1 MDGMDN
7 KLADTID
14 SIFYKNIMN
23 QVRDIIL
30 VVAIDGLIIDANHA
44 AVTAYGYSLDEL
56 KTMRVHDLR
65 SPQTRSAVDAQL
77 LTARQQGVLFRTTH
91 RRRNGECFSVE
102 VSSKRFGLPEGEAV
116 ISIVRDITE
125 AVAKETKILHQHT
138 ILTALH
144 ETALGLM
151 NRLDMH
157 DVLSEII
164 SHAAGLIGTP
174 HGFINILDENQGIY
188 EIRVGLGHYQQEVGR
203 KFKQTE
209 GYSRQVYQTGKII
222 VVDDYRMSSHRLKG
236 AAFDSVCQVAFVPLK
251 AENKVIGVFGLS
263 FLEPDRRFSDQD
275 IALLVRFAEL
285 ASIALVNARLHHS
298 LIKSEEKLKK
308 SNEEITA
315 MYEELLA
322 ADEELRQQFD
332 ELVAK
337 EEMIRRM
344 AYYDALTG
352 LPNRVYLQER
362 LAGELERARRGES
375 AGAVL
380 FIDLDDFKMINDT
393 FGHSCGDSIIV
404 SVGKRILEAVGEPAV
419 VARVGDDEFIAL
431 LPDASSQEKAGCIA
445 DRLLT
450 LLGCDYEIGDSFIH
464 LSASIGIAGYP
475 SDGDSVEDILKSA
488 DLALFTAKTSGKN
501 TWYFYEADLQAVV
514 CENMLLKHGLREAV
528 ECEELTLHYQPLIDA
543 RSGRPVGFEALLRWA
558 SPVHGSVPP
567 GHFIPLAEESNVIHK
582 IGKWVIEEACR
593 FARKLA
599 DRGNSDIRVSVNIS
613 PRQLASNDFVACV
626 ANAIERAGISPG
638 QLELEI
644 TESVLIDSLADSIHK
659 LEELQSLGVYLAL
672 DDFGTGFSS
681 LTYLRNLPV
690 GTLKLDKSFID
701 PIIADAEQL
710 QFVCSIVNMAHV
722 LRLLVVAEGVETAEQ
737 FEQLAQCQCDLIQGY
752 FFSRP
757 LPERE
762 AIMYLAG
769 QAEDGTTE

>member
-7 KLADTID
+7 KLADAID

-77 LTARQQGVLFRTTH
+77 LTARQQGILFRTTH

-102 VSSKRFGLPEGEAV
+102 VSSKRFGLPGGEAV

-157 DVLSEII
+157 DVLSAII
-164 SHAAGLIGTP
+164 SHAAGLVGTP

-236 AAFDSVCQVAFVPLK
+236 TEFDSVCQVVFVPLK
-251 AENKVIGVFGLS
+251 AENKVVGVFGLS
-263 FLEPDRRFSDQD
+263 FLEPSRRFSDQD
-275 IALLVRFAEL
+275 ISLLVRFAEL
-285 ASIALVNARLHHS
+285 ASIALVNARLHNS
-298 LIKSEEKLKK
+298 LIVSEERLRKT
-308 SNEEITA
+308 NEEITT

-322 ADEELRQQFD
+322 SDEELKQQFD
-332 ELVAK
+332 ELTTK
-337 EEMIRRM
+337 EETIRRM
-344 AYYDALTG
+344 AYYDSLTR
-352 LPNRVYLQER
+352 LPNRAYLQER
-362 LAGELERARRGES
+362 LASELERASRGES
-375 AGAVL
+375 AGTVL
-380 FIDLDDFKMINDT
+380 FIDMDDFKMINDT
-393 FGHSCGDSIIV
+393 FGHSCGDNIIIK
-404 SVGKRILEAVGEPAV
+404 VGNRILEAVGEPAV
-419 VARVGDDEFIAL
+419 VARVGDDEFIVL
-431 LPDASSQEKAGCIA
+431 LPDESSQENVRCIA
-445 DRLLT
+445 DNMLK
-450 LLGCDYEIGDSFIH
+450 LLGRDYEFDEAPIH
-464 LSASIGIAGYP
+464 LSASIGIASYP
-475 SDGDSVEDILKSA
+475 SNGDTAEDILKSA
-488 DLALFTAKTSGKN
+488 DLALFTAKSSGKN
-501 TWYFYEADLQAVV
+501 TWRFYEADLQTIVF
-514 CENMLLKHGLREAV
+514 ENMMLKHGLREAI
-528 ECEELTLHYQPLIDA
+528 ECEELMLHYQPLVDA
-543 RSGRPVGFEALLRWA
+543 RNGCVVGFEALLRWT
-558 SPVHGSVPP
+558 SPVHGAVPP
-567 GHFIPLAEESNVIHK
+567 AHFIPLAEESNMIQK

-593 FARKLA
+593 FAHKLA
-599 DRGNSDIRVSVNIS
+599 EIGNSDIRVSVNIS
-613 PRQLASNDFVACV
+613 PRQLVTDDFVAIV
-626 ANAIERAGISPG
+626 ANAIDRAGISPG

-644 TESVLIDSLADSIHK
+644 TESVLIDSLADSIRK
-659 LEELQSLGVYLAL
+659 LKELQALGVYLSL

-690 GTLKLDKSFID
+690 GTLKIDKSFID

-762 AIMYLAG
+762 AIGYLSSF
-769 QAEDGTTE
+769 TLPR